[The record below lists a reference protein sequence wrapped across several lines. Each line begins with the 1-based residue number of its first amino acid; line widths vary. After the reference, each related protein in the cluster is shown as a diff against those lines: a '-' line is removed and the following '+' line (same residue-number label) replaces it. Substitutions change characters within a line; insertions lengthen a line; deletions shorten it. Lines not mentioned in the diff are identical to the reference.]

1 MRLKISKSKNAQSF
15 YVIQSTYINRKRS
28 TKIVEKLG
36 TLEEVK
42 KKSDGQDPIEWAKKY
57 IEELTKKEKEGNR
70 EIIKSYSPTKI
81 IDKDKQIKYNCG
93 YLFIQD
99 IYYKLGINR
108 ICNNIE
114 NKYQFQF
121 ILNDIMSRLI
131 YGRIIEPSS
140 KLSTFGFSKTL
151 LEQPTFQL
159 HDIYRALEVIS
170 KESDFIQSELYK
182 NSSKYCE
189 RNNRILYYDC
199 TNFFFEIEQ
208 DDAFRKYGVSKE
220 HRPNPIVQMGLF
232 MDGDGIPLS
241 FDMNPGNTNENK
253 TLKPLEEKIIKDFNL
268 STIVV
273 CTDAGLASK
282 ANRKFNNTND
292 RKFITTQSIK
302 QLKQDLKD
310 WALDKTGWH
319 IPNLDNTV
327 IDISKLDENEE
338 LRLKW
343 KDTTF
348 YKEKWIKDDD
358 GFEQKMIV
366 TYSIKYA
373 EYQRN
378 IRYNQI
384 KRASNLINSNPTKL
398 GKPKQNDFKRF
409 ISTTVTTDDGKEATK
424 KEYFINQDIIQEEM
438 KYDGFYAV
446 CTNLE
451 DNPIEI
457 IKVNHRRWEI
467 EESFRIMK
475 SEFDARPV
483 YLQREDRIKAHFMIC
498 FIALMIYRY
507 LEKKLDYKYTV
518 YEIIDTLRNMQLIDE
533 NGDGFRPIY
542 TRTDLTDLLHDKF
555 GFRTDYQIL
564 NNKNL
569 KKILSQTKK

>member
-1 MRLKISKSKNAQSF
+1 MRIRKVKTTNT
-15 YVIQSTYINRKRS
+15 IQYAIIKDIRTLEGKRT
-28 TKIVEKLG
+28 TKIVENLG
-36 TLEEVK
+36 SWDKITQRANGKNPEKWLNEYLLELNQK
-42 KKSDGQDPIEWAKKY
+42 KDSKVLIE
-57 IEELTKKEKEGNR
+57 
-70 EIIKSYSPTKI
+70 
-81 IDKDKQIKYNCG
+81 KDKKILINPLEQRHFNCG
-93 YLFIQD
+93 YLFLQD
-99 IYYKLGINR
+99 IYYKLGINK
-108 ICNNIE
+108 ICDDIE

-121 ILNDIMSRLI
+121 ILNDILSRLV

-140 KLSTFGFSKTL
+140 KLSTYEFSKTL
-151 LEQPTFQL
+151 LEQPSFQL
-159 HDIYRALEVIS
+159 HDIYRALEILS

-189 RNNRILYYDC
+189 RNNRVLYYDC

-208 DDAFRKYGVSKE
+208 DDDFRKYGVSKE

-241 FDMNPGNTNENK
+241 FEMNPGNTNENT
-253 TLKPLEEKIIKDFNL
+253 TLKPLEEKIINDFNL
-268 STIVV
+268 STVVV

-282 ANRKFNNTND
+282 ANRKFNNTNN

-302 QLKQDLKD
+302 QLKQELKD

-319 IPNLDNTV
+319 IPGLEKTT
-327 IDISKLDENEE
+327 IDISKLDKDET

-348 YKEKWIKDDD
+348 YKERWIKDDE

-373 EYQRN
+373 DYQRN
-378 IRYNQI
+378 IRSNQI
-384 KRASNLINSNPTKL
+384 KRASNLINSNPSKI

-409 ISTTVTTDDGKEATK
+409 ISTTVTTEDGQEATK
-424 KEYFINQDIIQEEM
+424 KEYSINQEVILEEM

-451 DNPIEI
+451 DDPIEI

-507 LEKKLDYKYTV
+507 LEKKLDYKYTAC
-518 YEIIDTLRNMQLIDE
+518 EIIDTLRNMTFLKEDKL
-533 NGDGFRPIY
+533 NYSPVY
-542 TRTDLTDLLHDKF
+542 TRTDITDLLHNKF
-555 GFRTDYQIL
+555 NFRTDYEVIDYKSL
-564 NNKNL
+564 
-569 KKILSQTKK
+569 KILFTLTKK